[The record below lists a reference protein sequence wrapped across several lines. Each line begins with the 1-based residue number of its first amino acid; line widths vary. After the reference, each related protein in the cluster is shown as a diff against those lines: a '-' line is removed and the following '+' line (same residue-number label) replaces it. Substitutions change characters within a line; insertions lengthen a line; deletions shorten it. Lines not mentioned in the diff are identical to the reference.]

1 MPTQLT
7 ELETLEVSLVKRG
20 ANKKRYALTKSEMD
34 MQDLTAAILAT
45 PGETP
50 EEVEKVMKADL
61 SKEAQAVVGDALKML
76 DAVKEEM
83 SRDLLDAIGEALG
96 VGGKKKPPEEA
107 KAEEDEAELVE
118 EKEKALDG
126 ERKVKRWKKRNL

>member
-50 EEVEKVMKADL
+50 DVLAGRPVTVRPGTL
-61 SKEAQAVVGDALKML
+61 
-76 DAVKEEM
+76 
-83 SRDLLDAIGEALG
+83 
-96 VGGKKKPPEEA
+96 
-107 KAEEDEAELVE
+107 
-118 EKEKALDG
+118 
-126 ERKVKRWKKRNL
+126 